1 MGGIFQ
7 AGTQVYP
14 KHLGEDYL
22 RQLFKMFNISCLP
35 HSLGGINLNA
45 WELIMGKVVGL
56 VV

>member
-1 MGGIFQ
+1 MGGKFQ
-7 AGTQVYP
+7 ASTKGYP
-14 KHLGEDYL
+14 KHLREDYL

-45 WELIMGKVVGL
+45 WELIMGEVVGL